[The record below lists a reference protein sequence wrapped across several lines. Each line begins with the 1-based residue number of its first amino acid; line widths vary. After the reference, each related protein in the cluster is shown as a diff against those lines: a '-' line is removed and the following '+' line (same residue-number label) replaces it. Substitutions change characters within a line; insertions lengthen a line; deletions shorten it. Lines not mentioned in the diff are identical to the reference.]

1 MTTLLRAWT
10 LGALLTAASVP
21 PASLAQ
27 DAPATDAAAAGMA
40 AAQDLLDRALA
51 QFGGTQQSQ
60 SIVLFDQAIE
70 RLLSLRLQGHTSP
83 RIKDMLVQA
92 YEHRGRAY
100 YAIGLQDKA
109 TEDFRA
115 LVQLHPPHNVSKERV
130 SPKVVDFFTAVK
142 RSMVGQIAVESVPPG
157 ARVTMNGEFLAL
169 TDFFPIDVL
178 AGEYT
183 VEISRDGY
191 MTETRPVVIAPKAT
205 VPLQVTL
212 TRTAA
217 SLFVVTE
224 PAGVEVWVDGEL
236 RATTSGALDPQ
247 LHESAREKGI
257 DPARA
262 SARVEIANLA
272 LGARAIELRRKC
284 YEPVKFSMDLA
295 EAKDYIAE
303 PFKLQESLASLRL
316 TSETPGGLIFID
328 GEPQGRV
335 PREIDGIC
343 AGRHRVEVKHLGG
356 EGQLVGKFVQDI
368 TLARNESLS
377 LDCPIRPTVAFLGV
391 VAEGPN
397 GERSLPDAADHLA
410 ANLAKIRTLNFITAP
425 RDTVNRLL
433 QAESLTLKSLV
444 MGGGRDDD
452 ADTSRRAAVRKA
464 TEKLAAQLEVQGF
477 LVAVLPEQKV
487 IQTAVLHLLAAGNA
501 ETDPWEVLYGE
512 AVSYTRFL
520 SAVDQKSTQFRP
532 WTGLITV
539 DTRLHEGVPVLRVV
553 PGSPAALAAVE
564 PGALRVAV
572 DGRPIKRTADLL
584 SAVDAKK
591 AGEILTLQLKGAA
604 GERAVELRLAQT
616 PQEIPLNDETLL
628 YNKVMM
634 DLRQEMEGYRGSERA
649 ALAKLNLG
657 LCAMHF
663 EDFASA
669 LGYFQKATEKPEQ
682 GGLPARAGIS
692 LGTAHYYVGVAWERL
707 DYSRYKMDAANA
719 YRQAAGYKEATL
731 FNNDG
736 PSIAPIAERRA
747 AALGRP

>member
-1 MTTLLRAWT
+1 MRLAVCWSLAAFFSI
-10 LGALLTAASVP
+10 GALA
-21 PASLAQ
+21 
-27 DAPATDAAAAGMA
+27 APAQEAPAFDANAAALQS
-40 AAQDLLDRALA
+40 AQEVLDRALT

-60 SIVLFDQAIE
+60 SIVLFDQAVE
-70 RLLSLRLQGHTSP
+70 RLQSLRLQGHTSQ
-83 RIKDMLVQA
+83 RLKDMLVQA

-115 LVQLHPPHNVSKERV
+115 LIQLHPPHNLNKELV
-130 SPKVVDFFTAVK
+130 SPKVIDFFGNIK
-142 RSMVGQIAVESVPPG
+142 KGMVGQIAVESVPPG
-157 ARVTMNGEFLAL
+157 ARVTLGGEFLAL

-183 VEISRDGY
+183 VEIVRDGY
-191 MTETRPVVIAPKAT
+191 MPETRQVVIAPKST

-217 SLFVVTE
+217 SLFLVTE
-224 PAGVEVWVDGEL
+224 PAGVEVWIDGQQ
-236 RATTSGALDPQ
+236 RATTAGALDPQ
-247 LHESAREKGI
+247 LHESVREKGI

-262 SARVEIANLA
+262 SARTEIVNLP
-272 LGARAIELRRKC
+272 LGSRTVELRRKC
-284 YEPVKFSMDLA
+284 YEPVKFTMDLA
-295 EAKDYIAE
+295 EAKDYTAE

-316 TSETPGGLIFID
+316 TSESTGGLIFID
-328 GEPQGRV
+328 GEPMGRV

-368 TLARNESLS
+368 TLARNESLT

-397 GERSLPDAADHLA
+397 AERALPDAAEHLA
-410 ANLAKIRTLNFITAP
+410 ANLTKIRTLNFISAP

-433 QAESLTLKSLV
+433 QAEGLTLKSLV
-444 MGGGRDDD
+444 MGGERDDE
-452 ADTSRRAAVRKA
+452 ADIARRAAVRKA

-487 IQTAVLHLLAAGNA
+487 IQAAILHLLAAGNA
-501 ETDPWEVLYGE
+501 ESDQSQVLYAE
-512 AVSYTRFL
+512 SVSYVRFVG
-520 SAVDQKSTQFRP
+520 SVDQKATQFRP
-532 WTGLITV
+532 WTGLVTV

-553 PGSPAALAAVE
+553 PGSPAALAGID
-564 PGALRVAV
+564 PGALLVAV
-572 DGRPIKRTADLL
+572 DGRPVKRTAELL
-584 SAVDAKK
+584 AAVDGKK
-591 AGEILTLQLKGAA
+591 SGDTLALQLRGAA
-604 GERAVELRLAQT
+604 GERTVDLRLGQT
-616 PQEIPLNDETLL
+616 PQEIPLNDPSLL

-669 LGYFQKATEKPEQ
+669 LGYFQKATDKPEQ
-682 GGLPARAGIS
+682 GGLPPRAGIS

-707 DYSRYKMDAANA
+707 DYSRYKTDAATA
-719 YRQAAGYKEATL
+719 YREAAGYKEATL